1 MFTLSQLT
9 DWLQPNEGG
18 ADEELILRIEAVAIG
33 LIEQAVDMVLSPARV
48 VTHILDGTDSDVLW
62 LPEVPASGATIT
74 VEYRFWG
81 GTWESFA
88 SGGYELSGRQLLYL
102 SGEFL
107 DPSIFAGPAIW
118 RSGRANWRVSYSAGY
133 ADADVPA
140 ALKQAVLD
148 VITFLYRPGRQSLSL
163 EKAAG
168 SGWESLPSVKSY
180 IELTK
185 RPVV

>member
-1 MFTLSQLT
+1 M
-9 DWLQPNEGG
+9 
-18 ADEELILRIEAVAIG
+18 
-33 LIEQAVDMVLSPARV
+33 
-48 VTHILDGTDSDVLW
+48 
-62 LPEVPASGATIT
+62 
-74 VEYRFWG
+74 
-81 GTWESFA
+81 
-88 SGGYELSGRQLLYL
+88 
-102 SGEFL
+102 
-107 DPSIFAGPAIW
+107 
-118 RSGRANWRVSYSAGY
+118 SYSAGY